1 MTIINTVIITV
12 TVTVIIIIVN
22 IVTISRDEIE
32 AAEAARL
39 TVKLDGDVI
48 MGEII
53 AESRAQVVS

>member
-1 MTIINTVIITV
+1 MTMINI
-12 TVTVIIIIVN
+12 VTVIIIIVN

-53 AESRAQVVS
+53 AESRAQVVP

>member
-1 MTIINTVIITV
+1 MTIMN

-53 AESRAQVVS
+53 AESRAQVVP

>member
-1 MTIINTVIITV
+1 MTIINTVA
-12 TVTVIIIIVN
+12 VIII
-22 IVTISRDEIE
+22 ISRDEIE

-53 AESRAQVVS
+53 AESRAQVVP

>member
-1 MTIINTVIITV
+1 MTIINTFT
-12 TVTVIIIIVN
+12 III

-53 AESRAQVVS
+53 AESRAQVVP